1 MQGFEN
7 LVCFVIVGLFFFKTV
22 DWVHR
27 QSLIVSEINGID
39 FCCPLAAFADLSV
52 HFSETSGFD
61 GDLNAFAVFAVN
73 LIDASAHELTEETNG
88 GLCIVV
94 TVRSDITD
102 FVHMMKIFDE
112 IDVEFI
118 GNVELELFDVA
129 ESLQSNHFAHEFDIL
144 RRDRLGEQ
152 FAFVPILAVREFR
165 DQQFHKKP
173 PKLNFAGTGR
183 SDGA

>member
-7 LVCFVIVGLFFFKTV
+7 LVRFVIVGLFFFRTV
-22 DWVHR
+22 DGVHG
-27 QSLIVSEINGID
+27 QSLIVSEIDGIY
-39 FCCPLAAFADLSV
+39 FCCPLAAFADLPV
-52 HFSETSGFD
+52 HFPETGGSD
-61 GDLNAFAVFAVN
+61 GDFNAFAVFAVN

-94 TVRSDITD
+94 TVRSDIPD

-118 GNVELELFDVA
+118 GNVELKLFDVA
-129 ESLQSNHFAHEFDIL
+129 EGLQSNHLAHEFNVL
-144 RRDRLGEQ
+144 RRDGLGEQ
-152 FAFVPILAVREFR
+152 FAFVLILAVREFR
-165 DQQFHKKP
+165 DQQLHKKP

-183 SDGA
+183 NGGA